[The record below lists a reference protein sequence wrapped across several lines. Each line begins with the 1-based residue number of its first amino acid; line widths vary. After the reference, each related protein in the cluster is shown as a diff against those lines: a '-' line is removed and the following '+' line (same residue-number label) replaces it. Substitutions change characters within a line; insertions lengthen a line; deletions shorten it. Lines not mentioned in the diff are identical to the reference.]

1 MIFKASTVDG
11 IYDSDPKTNK
21 NAKKYIKITH
31 KQAIDER
38 LKIMDATAFTMCERD
53 NMPIFVFNIKDL
65 YRLPEIIAG
74 DYSFGTLIEK

>member
-1 MIFKASTVDG
+1 
-11 IYDSDPKTNK
+11 
-21 NAKKYIKITH
+21 
-31 KQAIDER
+31 
-38 LKIMDATAFTMCERD
+38 MDATAFTMCERD